1 VKAVHGWLLAAALL
15 VGAAPRIDA
24 VSRLYPP
31 DRDQRT
37 DVRRYYDS
45 MAESA
50 RSGRGW
56 LPSYP
61 TNFIPPPGQAFF
73 IYAARSILPGSDYQ
87 HLRVVQA
94 LVSIVTIVAA
104 FLLGWGVADPTV
116 GILSAWLV
124 ALNYRLS
131 LLVGTL
137 VPDTNYVFLVFAAL
151 TALVWALRRGQRGL
165 FVLSGLLLGIASLFR
180 PVPTLLGPIL
190 ALTVGLHPRGRWTNG
205 LGFFLA
211 FAAAIAPWI
220 VRNRIH
226 YGHVYPLSTNGG
238 TLLALA
244 NAEQLDASRPDMV
257 YWDDLYQRDYYRD
270 PSIEARFAGTL
281 DIDGKPE
288 ENLKDRA
295 YARRALAYITRHPVH
310 FLRNYFF
317 KLANFVVY
325 PPADP
330 PSAPLPFRESKALLL
345 MVTVAGLAGVLLLFR
360 QPGAPAVVLAIAI
373 LYLLAFGALYH
384 LTRDGRMNLLFR
396 ALLAVPAACAL
407 VSAFRA
413 AAGRFSTARAS
424 A

>member
-1 VKAVHGWLLAAALL
+1 MKAVHGWLLAAALL

>member
-1 VKAVHGWLLAAALL
+1 MKAIHGWLLAAALL

-73 IYAARSILPGSDYQ
+73 IYGFRSILPGSDYQ
-87 HLRVVQA
+87 HLRVAQA
-94 LVSIVTIVAA
+94 VVSILTIAAA
-104 FLLGWGVADPTV
+104 FLLGWGIADPTV
-116 GILSAWLV
+116 GVLSAWLV
-124 ALNYRLS
+124 ALDYRLS

-137 VPDTNYVFLVFAAL
+137 VPDTNYVFLAFAAL
-151 TALVWALRRGQRGL
+151 TALVWALRGGQRGL
-165 FVLSGLLLGIASLFR
+165 FVLSGLLLGLACLFR

-190 ALTVGLHPRGRWTNG
+190 ALTVGLHPRAHWRSG
-205 LGFFLA
+205 LGFLLA

-226 YGHVYPLSTNGG
+226 YGHLYPLSTNGG

-270 PSIEARFAGTL
+270 PAIEARFAGTI
-281 DIDGKPE
+281 DTDGKPE

-295 YARRALAYITRHPVH
+295 YARRALAYIARHPAH
-310 FLRNYFF
+310 FLRNYAY

-330 PSAPLPFRESKALLL
+330 PSGPLPFRESTALL
-345 MVTVAGLAGVLLLFR
+345 VTVMVAGLAGVLLLLR
-360 QPGAPAVVLAIAI
+360 QPGAPGVVLAIAI

-396 ALLAVPAACAL
+396 ALLAVPAADAL
-407 VSAFRA
+407 VIAVRA
-413 AAGRFSTARAS
+413 IAGRLSTGRAS